1 MLPCLWV
8 FQLKHTKD
16 GQVDRFKARLVA
28 KGYKQQHGIDFNEVY
43 SPVSKFST
51 LRALL
56 SIAAASDWEIVQI
69 DIKTAFLNGQLDEE
83 IFMQPPEGYTV
94 PPNTVCKLQK
104 SLYGLRQAPRMW
116 YKALCEV
123 LQKMNFTASDAD
135 ASLFICKD
143 NGKLIFVLVYVDDIL
158 IFSPDTSL
166 VNRVKEAIFKEF
178 SGRELKGF
186 KSFLDF
192 KIS

>member
-1 MLPCLWV
+1 M
-8 FQLKHTKD
+8 
-16 GQVDRFKARLVA
+16 
-28 KGYKQQHGIDFNEVY
+28 
-43 SPVSKFST
+43 
-51 LRALL
+51 
-56 SIAAASDWEIVQI
+56 
-69 DIKTAFLNGQLDEE
+69 
-83 IFMQPPEGYTV
+83 
-94 PPNTVCKLQK
+94 
-104 SLYGLRQAPRMW
+104 
-116 YKALCEV
+116 